1 MCYNIL
7 IKKGGLSLFYK
18 FITKVFNIIIKM
30 RYKVEIIGEE
40 NIPLEGGC
48 IIAPNHKSNWDALI
62 IAGLINK
69 RKLSALAKKELF
81 RNPFIKTMLSK
92 LSVIPVDR
100 EKPELSTIKSVLKIL
115 KNKETI
121 VIFPEGT
128 RHKDL
133 DSFAEAKVGIGM
145 FALKSKCPII
155 PVSIVTDYKIF
166 SKLTLVIGQPMYFD
180 ELYGKKNDTEDYEK
194 VSQDVMNKIEDN
206 YLSKK

>member
-1 MCYNIL
+1 M
-7 IKKGGLSLFYK
+7 FYK
-18 FITKVFNIIIKM
+18 FVTKVFEIIIKT

-62 IAGLINK
+62 ISGLIKK
-69 RKLSALAKKELF
+69 RRFSALAKKELF
-81 RNPFIKTMLSK
+81 KNPILKALLSK

-100 EKPELSTIKSVLKIL
+100 DKPELSTIKTVLKIL
-115 KNKETI
+115 KNKEAV

-133 DSFAEAKVGIGM
+133 DSFADVKPGIGM
-145 FALKSKCPII
+145 FALKSKTPII
-155 PVSIVTDYKIF
+155 PVSIVTNYKMF
-166 SKLTLVIGQPMYFD
+166 SKLTLVIGEPMNFD
-180 ELYGKKNDTEDYEK
+180 DMYSKKIELEDYTK
-194 VSQDVMNKIEDN
+194 VSQDVMNKVKEN